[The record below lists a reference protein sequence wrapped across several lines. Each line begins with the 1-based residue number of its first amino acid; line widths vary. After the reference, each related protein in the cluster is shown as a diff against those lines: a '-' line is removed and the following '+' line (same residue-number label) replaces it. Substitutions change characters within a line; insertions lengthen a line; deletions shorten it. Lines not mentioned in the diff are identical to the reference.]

1 MANLYEID
9 YQLQMLEDYMVDV
22 ETGEILGSIDLKYDD
37 KIIVSIPLV
46 ADRTTSKSNFI
57 ISFTDKLCYNFD

>member
-1 MANLYEID
+1 MSVTVNHPLKIKD
-9 YQLQMLEDYMVDV
+9 TV
-22 ETGEILGSIDLKYDD
+22 EAGEILGSIDLKYDD
-37 KIIVSIPLV
+37 KVIVSIPLV